1 MIKINTKKY
10 EVTKNG
16 KAINLSLTEYKIL
29 CLLSGNQLVTYED
42 IASRIYGSDRK
53 YYGYAICQR
62 VSQIRKK
69 LKIEIS
75 SCMKA
80 GYKTDETIYIEWGK
94 IWNYVQNVPMY
105 SLVDMLIQM

>member
-42 IASRIYGSDRK
+42 IARIVYNEDVK
-53 YYGYAICQR
+53 YYRSAIAQRIHHLRRKLNIYIENYGKTGYQ
-62 VSQIRKK
+62 
-69 LKIEIS
+69 
-75 SCMKA
+75 
-80 GYKTDETIYIEWGK
+80 TDDTIYIE
-94 IWNYVQNVPMY
+94 
-105 SLVDMLIQM
+105 